1 MPSDRAHANTPR
13 AARTCALASALLLG
27 LCGACEPRGPVLHP
41 QFPGGGD
48 LANVPLLGVDVLSK
62 LEGMYGVARGAD
74 RFGGTVAVH
83 ASRDALSI
91 FSNWHDNYAILRAG
105 CLAGGTI
112 LELEGYWRYAS
123 ESDTGLIRLTV
134 APPALALALCTG
146 APVPSTAGP
155 AQLVGGTGE
164 GNGPLHEGSIFRF
177 GKPLLSTA
185 GRFWVAAHHGACA
198 TIDDCGDTYGHA
210 VSENSLPSLRLV
222 EAFGA
227 SDVEIDVRLTADGV
241 PILFHDDNFGP
252 RLANGV
258 YCHGA
263 VKDFTLADAR
273 ARCKLKYGED
283 IPTLDEALATAVKDT
298 TLSGIWLDLK
308 VAGAVQPALASATQ
322 YRALATQ
329 LGRKIEIILGLGER
343 DVLDAYRAL
352 GAPPG
357 TPCLVEL
364 DPSDVRGAGCQFWGP
379 RWTRGP
385 QVDDVRAFQLE
396 GRAVMFWTIDESNY
410 VDRFLKEARPNG
422 ILSDRPGMVFH
433 RFQTLGV
440 FPRDRLP

>member
-1 MPSDRAHANTPR
+1 MPSDRAHALAPR
-13 AARTCALASALLLG
+13 ADRTCAFASALLLG

-41 QFPGGGD
+41 VFPGGGN
-48 LANVPLLGVDVLSK
+48 LANVPRLGIDVLSK
-62 LEGMYGVARGAD
+62 LDGMYVVGRGAG
-74 RFGGTVAVH
+74 RFGSTVAVH

-91 FSNWHDNYAILRAG
+91 FSTWHDNYAILSAG
-105 CLAGGTI
+105 CLAAGTV
-112 LELEGYWRYAS
+112 LELEGTWRYAS
-123 ESDTGLIRLTV
+123 ETDTGLIRLTV
-134 APPALALALCTG
+134 SPPALALALCSG
-146 APVPSTAGP
+146 APVPTTAGP
-155 AQLVGGTGE
+155 ALLVGGTGE
-164 GNGPLHEGSIFRF
+164 EDRPLGEAAAFRF
-177 GKPLLSTA
+177 ARPLLSTA

-198 TIDDCGDTYGHA
+198 TIDDCGTDGRA

-227 SDVEIDVRLTADGV
+227 SDVEVDVRLTADGV

-263 VKDFTLADAR
+263 VKDFTLADAL

-298 TLSGIWLDLK
+298 TLSAIWLDLK
-308 VAGAVQPALASATQ
+308 VPEAVRPALDAAAK

-329 LGRKIEIILGLGER
+329 LGRKIEIIIGLGDR
-343 DVLDAYRAL
+343 DVLAAYRAA

-385 QVDDVRAFQLE
+385 VVDDVRAFQLE
-396 GRAVMFWTIDESNY
+396 GRAVMFWTIDEAAY
-410 VDRFLKEARPNG
+410 VDLYLKQSRPNG
-422 ILSDRPGMVFH
+422 ILTDRPGMVFH

>member
-1 MPSDRAHANTPR
+1 MPSDRAHVLPPR
-13 AARTCALASALLLG
+13 AARACAFAAALLLG

-41 QFPGGGD
+41 KFPNGGD
-48 LANVPLLGVDVLSK
+48 LANASPVPVDALPK
-62 LEGMYGVARGAD
+62 LEGMYQVARGGT

-83 ASRDALSI
+83 ASRGALSI
-91 FSNWHDNYAILRAG
+91 FSNWHDNYAILAAG
-105 CLAGGTI
+105 CLAGGTV

-146 APVPSTAGP
+146 APVPTTAGP
-155 AQLVGGTGE
+155 AQLTGGTGE
-164 GNGPLHEGSIFRF
+164 NNGAIHEGSSFRF
-177 GKPLLSTA
+177 AKALLPTA

-198 TIDDCGDTYGHA
+198 TVDDCGT
-210 VSENSLPSLRLV
+210 SENSLPSLLQV

-227 SDVEIDVRLTADGV
+227 SDVEVDVRMTADGV

-273 ARCKLKYGED
+273 ARCQLKFGED
-283 IPTLDEALATAVKDT
+283 IPTLDEALAAVVKST
-298 TLSGIWLDLK
+298 TLSAIWLDLK
-308 VAGAVQPALASATQ
+308 VPGAVQPALDASAK

-329 LGRKIEIILGLGER
+329 LGRKIEIIFGLGDR
-343 DVLDAYRAL
+343 DVLAAYRA
-352 GAPPG
+352 ANVPAG
-357 TPCLVEL
+357 TKCLVEL

-385 QVDDVRAFQLE
+385 VVDDVRSLQLE
-396 GRAVMFWTIDESNY
+396 GRAVMFWTIDEAAY
-410 VDRFLKEARPNG
+410 VDLYLKQARPNG
-422 ILSDRPGMVFH
+422 ILTDRPGMVFH

-440 FPRDRLP
+440 YPRDPLP